1 MGWDEMVR
9 CKKTDDRDLC
19 DGNVEG
25 MFNFTRDAFGSH
37 LLTYSPTLKVD
48 KKKNLNTTINLIT
61 LITIN

>member
-1 MGWDEMVR
+1 VVYGHSLTFGLVTNAAMQQWQMI
-9 CKKTDDRDLC
+9 
-19 DGNVEG
+19 

-48 KKKNLNTTINLIT
+48 KNLNTTINLIT